1 MYLPSKLGKE
11 VRMKNLNK
19 EEILNRARNENKDEG
34 EEYLKNK
41 YNRKRIIFIY
51 TLVFGLFIF
60 NAIIDFDIR
69 VISAILV
76 ISTGIEFIEKF
87 YKYKYEYKNSSKEV
101 GIILICIYLV
111 LFIISFIIHIKST
124 LKI

>member
-1 MYLPSKLGKE
+1 
-11 VRMKNLNK
+11 MKNLNK